1 MTPVAM
7 PPMTD
12 DELLVAVA
20 RLIALLEGLP
30 TTPHKCGTCGRVFQ
44 LSKAHELN
52 ATADDIRRELFRRG
66 VEVPKGEVF
75 STRWQAMRAELKQ
88 G

>member
-20 RLIALLEGLP
+20 KLLALLEGLP
-30 TTPHKCGTCGRVFQ
+30 VGVHLCSLCSTPFQ
-44 LSKAHELN
+44 LSCSHELM
-52 ATADDIRRELFRRG
+52 ATEDDIRRELFRRG

-75 STRWQAMRAELKQ
+75 ATRWQAMRAELKQ